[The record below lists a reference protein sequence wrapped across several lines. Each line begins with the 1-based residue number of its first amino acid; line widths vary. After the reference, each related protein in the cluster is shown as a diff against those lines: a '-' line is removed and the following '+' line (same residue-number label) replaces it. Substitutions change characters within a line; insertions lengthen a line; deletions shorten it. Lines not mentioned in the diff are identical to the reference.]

1 MARIK
6 QFALRKKNLVYRL
19 LAIMLV
25 VFGSVGMLSRA
36 AFAQTTYIINDG
48 GRLTYHTS
56 YTTDPVA
63 VLDEAGL
70 ELGKDDTYTT
80 QESFGVSEIMV
91 NRQQFIT
98 IDNGGQMLTVGS
110 QGETVEQLLTRL
122 NIAVDAQTTVSQK
135 LSDKTEDGMQIVI
148 SRTTYVTETYTQT
161 VPYQV
166 KEVNDDSLS
175 YGERRVIT
183 AGSDGEMLCTAQV
196 TYVNGVETER
206 SVVSSEVTTAPV
218 DEIVAVGTAVQKRTV
233 NELTISDGII
243 TLPSGD
249 ILTYTGSMQ
258 GFATAYNWQDT
269 NSTITAT
276 GTTVQAGT
284 VAVDPSVIPY
294 GTRMFIITNDGQ
306 YVYGEGTAEDCGGYI
321 NGTHIDL
328 YFETV
333 AECIAFGVRDCTIYF
348 LG

>member
-6 QFALRKKNLVYRL
+6 QFALHRKNLLQRL
-19 LAIMLV
+19 LVIMLV

-80 QESFGVSEIMV
+80 QESFGVSEIRV

-98 IDNGGQMLTVGS
+98 IDNGGQILTVGS

-122 NIAVDAQTTVSQK
+122 NIAVDAQTTVSEK
-135 LSDKTEDGMQIVI
+135 LSAKTEDGMHITI
-148 SRTTYVTETYTQT
+148 SRTDYVTETYTQT
-161 VPYQV
+161 IPYSV
-166 KEVNDDSLS
+166 REVSDDTLAA
-175 YGERRVIT
+175 GERAVIA

-206 SVVSSEVTTAPV
+206 SVVSSEVSVAPV
-218 DEIVAVGTAVQKRTV
+218 DEIVAVGTAVQARSV
-233 NELTISDGII
+233 NELTISDGVI

-258 GFATAYNWQDT
+258 GFATAYSEHDT
-269 NSTITAT
+269 NCTITAT
-276 GTTVQAGT
+276 GTTVQMGT
-284 VAVDPSVIPY
+284 VAVDPTVIPY

-328 YFETV
+328 YFPTYE
-333 AECIAFGVRDCTIYF
+333 ECVAFGVRDCTIYF

>member
-6 QFALRKKNLVYRL
+6 QFALNRKNLLNRL
-19 LAIMLV
+19 MMILLV
-25 VFGSVGMLSRA
+25 VFVSVGMLSRA

-48 GRLTYHTS
+48 GRLTYYTS
-56 YTTDPVA
+56 YTTDPAA

-80 QESFGVSEIMV
+80 QESFGVSEIKV

-98 IDNGGQMLTVGS
+98 IDNGGQILTVGS

-122 NIAVDAQTTVSQK
+122 NITVDAQTTVSEK
-135 LSDKTEDGMQIVI
+135 LSAKTEDGMEIII
-148 SRTTYVTETYTQT
+148 SRTDYVTETYTQT
-161 VPYQV
+161 VPYEV
-166 KEVNDDSLS
+166 REVNDDTLPA
-175 YGERRVIT
+175 GERQVIT
-183 AGSDGEMLCTAQV
+183 AGADGEMLCTAQV
-196 TYVNGVETER
+196 TYVNGVETGR
-206 SVVSSEVTTAPV
+206 NVVSTEITAAPV
-218 DEIVAVGTAVQKRTV
+218 DEIVAVGTAVQARSV

-258 GFATAYNWQDT
+258 GFATAYSWYDT
-269 NSTITAT
+269 NCKITAT
-276 GTTVQAGT
+276 GTTVDVGT

-294 GTRMFIITNDGQ
+294 GTRMFIVTNDGQ
-306 YVYGEGTAEDCGGYI
+306 YIYGEGTAEDCGGYI
-321 NGTHIDL
+321 NGNHIDL
-328 YFETV
+328 YFHTV
-333 AECIAFGVRDCTIYF
+333 EECVAFGVRDCTIYF

>member
-6 QFALRKKNLVYRL
+6 QFALHRKNLLLRL
-19 LAIMLV
+19 LAITLV
-25 VFGSVGMLSRA
+25 VLGSVGMLSQA

-56 YTTDPVA
+56 YTTDPVE

-80 QESFGVSEIMV
+80 QESFGVSEIKV

-122 NIAVDAQTTVSQK
+122 NIAVDAQTTVSHD
-135 LSDKTEDGMQIVI
+135 LDDKTVDGMQIVI

-161 VPYQV
+161 IPY
-166 KEVNDDSLS
+166 EVQEVSDDSLAA
-175 YGERRVIT
+175 GERQVIS

-206 SVVSSEVTTAPV
+206 SVVSSEVTAAPA
-218 DEIVAVGTAVQKRTV
+218 DEIVAVGTAVQQRTV

-258 GFATAYNWQDT
+258 GFATAYNHEDT
-269 NSTITAT
+269 GSTITAT
-276 GTTVQAGT
+276 GTTVQWGT

-294 GTRMFIITNDGQ
+294 GTRMFIVTNDGQ
-306 YVYGEGTAEDCGGYI
+306 YIYGEGTAEDCGGYI
-321 NGTHIDL
+321 NGSHIDL
-328 YFETV
+328 YFPTV
-333 AECIAFGVRDCTIYF
+333 EECIQFGVRDCTIYF

>member
-6 QFALRKKNLVYRL
+6 QFALHRKNLLQRL

-25 VFGSVGMLSRA
+25 VLGSVGMLSQA

-80 QESFGVSEIMV
+80 QESFGVSEIKV

-98 IDNGGQMLTVGS
+98 INNGGQMLTVGS
-110 QGETVEQLLTRL
+110 QGETVQQLLTRL

-135 LSDKTEDGMQIVI
+135 LDAQTEDGMEILI
-148 SRTTYVTETYTQT
+148 SRTAYVTETYTQT
-161 VPYQV
+161 VPHQV
-166 KEVNDDSLS
+166 REVNDDTLAA
-175 YGERRVIT
+175 GERQVIT
-183 AGSDGEMLCTAQV
+183 AGADGEMLCTAQV

-206 SVVSSEVTTAPV
+206 SVVSSQITTAPV
-218 DEIVAVGTAVQKRTV
+218 DEIVAVGTAIQQRSI

-249 ILTYTGSMQ
+249 ILTYTRSIQ
-258 GFATAYNWQDT
+258 GLATAYSEFDT
-269 NSTITAT
+269 NCTITAT
-276 GTTVQAGT
+276 GTTVQMGT
-284 VAVDPSVIPY
+284 VAVDPTVIPY

-306 YVYGEGTAEDCGGYI
+306 YIYGEGTAEDCGGMI
-321 NGTHIDL
+321 KGTHIDL
-328 YFETV
+328 YFPTYE
-333 AECIAFGVRDCTIYF
+333 ECVQFGARNCTIYF

>member
-1 MARIK
+1 LARIK
-6 QFALRKKNLVYRL
+6 QFALHRKNLLMRL
-19 LAIMLV
+19 LAITLV
-25 VFGSVGMLSRA
+25 VLGSVGMLSQA

-56 YTTDPVA
+56 YTTDPIA

-80 QESFGVSEIMV
+80 QESFGVSEIKV

-122 NIAVDAQTTVSQK
+122 NIAVDAQTTISHD
-135 LSDKTEDGMQIVI
+135 LSDKTVDGMQIVI

-161 VPYQV
+161 VPYAVQ
-166 KEVNDDSLS
+166 EVNDDTLAA
-175 YGERRVIT
+175 GDRRVIS

-206 SVVSSEVTTAPV
+206 SVISSEVTTAPV
-218 DEIVAVGTAVQKRTV
+218 DEIIAVGTAVQKRTV

-258 GFATAYNWQDT
+258 GFATAYSEYDT
-269 NSTITAT
+269 NCTITAT
-276 GTTVQAGT
+276 GTTVQWGT
-284 VAVDPSVIPY
+284 VAVDPTVIPY

-306 YVYGEGTAEDCGGYI
+306 YIYGEGTAEDCGGYI
-321 NGTHIDL
+321 NGNHIDL
-328 YFETV
+328 YFPSV
-333 AECIAFGVRDCTIYF
+333 AECVAFGVRDCTIYF

>member
-6 QFALRKKNLVYRL
+6 QFALHRKNLLLRL
-19 LAIMLV
+19 LAITLV
-25 VFGSVGMLSRA
+25 VVGSVGMMSQA
-36 AFAQTTYIINDG
+36 AFAQNTYIINDG

-56 YTTDPVA
+56 YTTDPAA

-80 QESFGVSEIMV
+80 QESFGVSEIRV

-122 NIAVDAQTTVSQK
+122 NIELDAQTTVSED
-135 LSDKTEDGMQIVI
+135 LDEETEDGMQITI

-161 VPYQV
+161 VPYAVQ
-166 KEVNDDSLS
+166 EVNDDTLAA
-175 YGERRVIT
+175 GERQVIT

-206 SVVSSEVTTAPV
+206 SVLSSEITAAPV
-218 DEIVAVGTAVQKRTV
+218 DEIVAVGTAVEQRSV
-233 NELTISDGII
+233 GELTISDGII

-258 GFATAYNWQDT
+258 GFATAYSWYDT
-269 NSTITAT
+269 NCKITAT
-276 GTTVQAGT
+276 GTTVQVGT

-294 GTRMFIITNDGQ
+294 GTRMFIITNDGE
-306 YVYGEGTAEDCGGYI
+306 YIYGEGTAEDCGGYI
-321 NGTHIDL
+321 NDTHIDL
-328 YFETV
+328 YFDTV
-333 AECIAFGVRDCTIYF
+333 EECVQFGVRDCTIYF